1 MGDKELMWNLLKD
14 DIGNAVREGY
24 RRGYNSDYDTREGGQ
39 FQSYQYVLDKMKQLE
54 GGSIDE

>member
-14 DIGNAVREGY
+14 DIEMAVREGY
-24 RRGYNSDYDTREGGQ
+24 RLGYNNEHNTREGGQ

-54 GGSIDE
+54 GGYINE